1 MAEGFAFAMKQLSKG
16 GGPAKIRDRLREEY
30 QKKYGNISD
39 EELSMKAKDEMVY
52 CMGYTAH
59 TYALLPLYRFWLVGW
74 LTSGLCLDVESRES
88 AAERGRGCRQR
99 CYECDGDLEQAKQ
112 ASSPLEPIVERLS
125 FTLSF

>member
-52 CMGYTAH
+52 SYTVHIYLCVAAVIS
-59 TYALLPLYRFWLVGW
+59 YGW
-74 LTSGLCLDVESRES
+74 LIDFFRCLISRVSCVARAWMSS
-88 AAERGRGCRQR
+88 AVLRM
-99 CYECDGDLEQAKQ
+99 
-112 ASSPLEPIVERLS
+112 
-125 FTLSF
+125 